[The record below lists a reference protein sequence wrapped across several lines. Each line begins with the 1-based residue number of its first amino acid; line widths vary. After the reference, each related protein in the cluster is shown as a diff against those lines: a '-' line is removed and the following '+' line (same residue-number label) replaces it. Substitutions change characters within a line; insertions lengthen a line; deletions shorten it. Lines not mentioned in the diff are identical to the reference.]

1 MGEKAKVKETVRLYS
16 KVWQLPSFGGIV
28 LRLGLS
34 VIAVSTVLSLLKT
47 ISLLG
52 WNALTAFVEY
62 ALLFGVPTS
71 VGVGLLYLIIREP
84 GAPLDLRRTVG
95 SVLFAVIF
103 WFVVAV
109 LGGVVDTL
117 VGIACFEARF
127 ILLGMGMAYFALS
140 FLITGLSERHPL
152 RNFLGSLM
160 PPLTLLVSWIP
171 LTWQGAFVPQLPQSG
186 LAMMTIMVIVDALAV
201 NYIFSAVSRPFERDL
216 GISGPGLLRAFGHAY
231 LVDNPIPFERM
242 MTQIAVEQDVPIEVL
257 VVHSGDEIVAV
268 AVTLY
273 VHPGPF
279 RDIGSSALPSVII
292 NHIEDKY
299 GAIGLVFH
307 GTCTHHQNLTSKD
320 DFPRVLAEIDRLIA
334 NAETHSEVGGPVWS
348 DEGKFKVWTIFS
360 GDDVLAI
367 TTSYPHFTDDISLEV
382 GKQAATLVR
391 QRVPGIR
398 GVCIV
403 DAHNCIGEDA
413 VSVMPGDPDAEEYVA
428 SVASAVFGTAN
439 APRRPVEV
447 GIYRLTDHGLT
458 ITDGIGPGGIAAFII
473 KSAENESVI
482 VVVDGNNVEPGYRDR
497 VVGLLKGQGF
507 ANVEIV
513 TTDTHIVNAVSL
525 SHKGYP
531 PVGRERPDDVLDAIG
546 IAVTKARESM
556 RPASIGLEFGEV
568 RGVKTFGERGF
579 DTLTLDVAEAA
590 SIAKRTGLGL
600 AGGTA
605 LFLIL
610 LSLLL

>member
-16 KVWQLPSFGGIV
+16 KVWQLPSFRGIV

-34 VIAVSTVLSLLKT
+34 VIGVSAVLSLLKT
-47 ISLLG
+47 INLPG
-52 WNALTAFVEY
+52 WNTLTAFVEY
-62 ALLFGVPTS
+62 ILLFGVPTS

-103 WFVVAV
+103 WLVVAV
-109 LGGVVDTL
+109 LGGAIDTL
-117 VGIACFEARF
+117 AGIAYFEARF

-171 LTWQGAFVPQLPQSG
+171 LTWRGAFVPQLPQSG

-242 MTQIAVEQDVPIEVL
+242 MTQIAVEQDVPVEVL
-257 VVHSGDEIVAV
+257 VVRSSDEIVAV

-292 NHIEDKY
+292 NHIEEKY
-299 GAIGLVFH
+299 GAVGLVFH

-382 GKQAATLVR
+382 GKQAAALVR
-391 QRVPGIR
+391 QRVPSIR

-413 VSVMPGDPDAEEYVA
+413 VSVMPGDPDADEYVA
-428 SVASAVFGTAN
+428 SVASAVFATAN
-439 APRRPVEV
+439 VPRRPVEV
-447 GIYRLTDHGLT
+447 GVYRLTDHGLT

-546 IAVTKARESM
+546 IAVTKARENM

-579 DTLTLDVAEAA
+579 DTLTLDIAEAA